1 MVNYYD
7 VLQVT
12 QEASSEEIKRS
23 FRNLAKKYHPDKNRC
38 NQTWAEEKI
47 KLIIKAYN
55 TLIDSAMRKDYDAL
69 LKNIFYA
76 PDNGEN
82 NNKYPGKEG
91 GELGSQAKIIL
102 YDLLN
107 GNGERAIENF
117 ENIKRSVSDFTF
129 YNYLAHR
136 DCLDC
141 MFLLAE
147 EYERLGKFKIALN
160 FYESVYRLGKNDTD
174 TYGFFS
180 DETRNRIKKIYCKNL
195 VKSASTQEAI
205 EYYKIV
211 LRMDIDNNERAFIYK
226 KMAECHFK
234 LGDYHNAAAHL
245 NLALSLKPTLKGI
258 YRIQTKLNHHFST
271 KIAHAAV

>member
-1 MVNYYD
+1 MINYYD

-12 QEASSEEIKRS
+12 QGASSEEIKKS

-47 KLIIKAYN
+47 KLIIKAYK
-55 TLIDSAMRKDYDAL
+55 TLIDSRMRKDYDTL
-69 LKNIFYA
+69 LKNTFYA
-76 PDNGEN
+76 YDNEE
-82 NNKYPGKEG
+82 NNKYPEKEA
-91 GELGSQAKIIL
+91 GELATQAKIIL

-107 GNGERAIENF
+107 GNGDLAIENF
-117 ENIKRSVSDFTF
+117 ENIKRSVSDFSF
-129 YNYLAHR
+129 YDYLAHR

-147 EYERLGKFKIALN
+147 EYERLGEFKIALN
-160 FYESVYRLGKNDTD
+160 FYEGVYRSGKNDTD
-174 TYGFFS
+174 TYGFFC

-195 VKSASTQEAI
+195 VRSASAQEAI
-205 EYYKIV
+205 EYYRIV
-211 LRMDIDNNERAFIYK
+211 LRMGIDNNDRAFIYK
-226 KMAECHFK
+226 KMAECHLK
-234 LGDYHNAAAHL
+234 LGDYHNAVAYL

-271 KIAHAAV
+271 KVAHATV